1 MSILILWSLRL
12 VDGVK
17 NDSQR
22 VKILPH
28 FFITL
33 SQSSYVSKLRAL
45 LSFSLTPNHGH
56 CKHTCVVQ
64 NDEWQ
69 LCAHFNSLLC
79 TIVVVLDNNYD
90 EVLVRKIQG
99 KILLSQI

>member
-1 MSILILWSLRL
+1 MTLKESKSRHTSLL
-12 VDGVK
+12 LFL
-17 NDSQR
+17 N
-22 VKILPH
+22 LLMCPN
-28 FFITL
+28 
-33 SQSSYVSKLRAL
+33 

-56 CKHTCVVQ
+56 CKHTCGVQ